1 MIAPRAPKQTA
12 ADERRA
18 RAIVTERDGG
28 ACVKCHRAHPVHGVN
43 WDHRKNR
50 GQGGLWAASNGQLL
64 CGSGTTG
71 CHGWKT
77 QNPAAAAAEGW
88 AVPAWADPLTYP
100 ARRYVEGLYGILRL
114 QWVLYRD
121 DGQWEE
127 ITVENAERRIREGR
141 MYEEEVA

>member
-1 MIAPRAPKQTA
+1 VIAPKPPKQTA

-18 RAIVTERDGG
+18 RALVKRRDGG
-28 ACVKCHRAHPVHGVN
+28 LCVKCRRVHPLHGVN
-43 WDHRKNR
+43 WDHRKNK

-77 QNPAAAAAEGW
+77 QNPAQAAAEGW

-100 ARRYVEGLYGILRL
+100 ARRWLPSGLGTVRL
-114 QWVLYRD
+114 AWVLLRD
-121 DGQWEE
+121 DGTFDE
-127 ITVENAERRIREGR
+127 ITEEDALRRIELGR
-141 MYEEEVA
+141 LYEEAS